1 MAGPPPAPKRKKK
14 KEMKI
19 GDIPEYVAKK
29 HSFKVS
35 RITAYNWVSKGV
47 GGQFLKVNDHGRFI
61 TTTKENVDAFVS
73 IITRR

>member
-1 MAGPPPAPKRKKK
+1 MAKPPSAPKRKKK
-14 KEMKI
+14 TLKI
-19 GDIPEYVAKK
+19 KDIPEYVAKK

-47 GGQFLKVNDHGRFI
+47 GGQFLKVNDGGRFI
-61 TTTKENVDAFVS
+61 TTTKEDVDAFVS